1 MVSLEESGEITLA
14 TLEPKLP
21 DSLENGF
28 RTSKRSKNLRNPSVF
43 VAGRPRGVGF
53 SIFQWKFEKRRKR
66 LKSQI
71 FRKVPWSAAKRAIV
85 SGIHQFSSL
94 VDLAVSVFGFVGKK
108 VAKQGLAPFWLF
120 FRKVPWSAA
129 KRAEVSGIHQ
139 FSSLVD
145 LAVSVF
151 GFVGKKVAKQGLAP
165 FWLFSWSG
173 PKWPKSK
180 GFEGE
185 NRPGCYSEKAL
196 WVLLAVFIEN
206 CWKSHFLEI
215 ELRNGSGPFWG

>member
-1 MVSLEESGEITLA
+1 MVSPEESGEITLA

-66 LKSQI
+66 LKSRI
-71 FRKVPWSAAKRAIV
+71 
-85 SGIHQFSSL
+85 
-94 VDLAVSVFGFVGKK
+94 
-108 VAKQGLAPFWLF
+108 

-129 KRAEVSGIHQ
+129 KRAEVSGVHQ

-185 NRPGCYSEKAL
+185 IRPGCYSEKAL